1 MESFEIYND
10 IATRTKG
17 DIYVGVV
24 GPVRTGKSTF
34 ISKVMNLLVLPNI
47 VDPSDKERAT
57 DEMPQSGD
65 GKSIM
70 TTQPHFVPNEAVKI
84 CVADNV
90 NMRVRL
96 VDCVGYMVAGA
107 LGDKENDQP
116 RLVATPWTD
125 ENLPFEKAAELGT
138 NKVIAKHSTIGV
150 LVTTDGS
157 ITGIDRQDYAAAEE
171 KVVEQL
177 NKAKKPFV
185 IVLNSTHPE
194 SAETVALADSLKQ
207 KYNTRVLALDVKNA
221 TVSDIDSVF
230 ASVLAEFPVVSIDV
244 DMPSW
249 LKTLPYNH
257 SIITEIKTEIL
268 NKLGNVNKIGDI
280 GSDVTLFDNSEN
292 FEPLN
297 TYQVEMGNGSIVI
310 TLKPKQGLF
319 YKVLSEWCGE
329 EILDDYTLAKFV
341 KDLAVAKKQYV
352 KFADALASVNDT
364 GYGVVYPSD
373 DEVIFN
379 DPQVV
384 KIGNK
389 KGVKLTATAPSLH
402 IMRVDITTEVS
413 PFLGSEQQSEDMTKY
428 LMDTYATDK
437 QAFWDTKMFG
447 KTLHNMVSDDLNSKL
462 YNVPKEAMKKMK
474 KTMTRIVNEGK
485 GGVICI
491 LL

>member
-47 VDPSDKERAT
+47 TDASDKERAT

-90 NMRVRL
+90 NLKVRF

-116 RLVATPWTD
+116 RLVATPWTQ

-138 NKVIAKHSTIGV
+138 NKVIATHSTIGV

-171 KVVEQL
+171 KVVAELERAQ
-177 NKAKKPFV
+177 KPYIV
-185 IVLNSTHPE
+185 VLNSTHPD
-194 SAETVALADSLKQ
+194 SAETVALARSLQ
-207 KYNTRVLALDVKNA
+207 EKYKTKVLAMDIKNA
-221 TVSDIDSVF
+221 GQEDVDKIF
-230 ASVLAEFPVVSIDV
+230 ANILTEFPIVSIDV

-257 SIITEIKTEIL
+257 PIILEIKEEIME
-268 NKLGNVNKIGDI
+268 KLGNVNKIGELN
-280 GSDVTLFDNSEN
+280 GAVNLFENSEN
-292 FEPLN
+292 FEP
-297 TYQVEMGNGSIVI
+297 TSSYHVEMGNGTVVV
-310 TLKPKQGLF
+310 TLQPKEGLF

-329 EILDDYTLAKFV
+329 EIADDYTLAKFV

-352 KFADALASVNDT
+352 KFQDALQSVNET

-373 DEVIFN
+373 DEMVFN
-379 DPQVV
+379 DPEIV
-384 KIGNK
+384 KMGSK

-402 IMRVDITTEVS
+402 IMRVDLTSEVS
-413 PFLGSEQQSEDMTKY
+413 PFLGSEQQSEDMSKY

-447 KTLHNMVSDDLNSKL
+447 KTLHSMVADNINNKL
-462 YNVPKEAMKKMK
+462 YNMPKEAMKKMK